1 MQKKTILQSL
11 KQDLKILQKQYGIN
25 SLFLFRS
32 MARGTH
38 TQTTDIDIPVTF
50 HQPLG
55 FFKFMDLKDLSDGS
69 SLKEKRENKANK
81 RNFDI
86 LA

>member
-1 MQKKTILQSL
+1 
-11 KQDLKILQKQYGIN
+11 
-25 SLFLFRS
+25 

-55 FFKFMDLKDLSDGS
+55 FFKFMDLKDLSENLLKSPIDLVTQYALHPRLRDQI
-69 SLKEKRENKANK
+69 LKES
-81 RNFDI
+81 I
-86 LA
+86 HVI